1 MSNLRNLDIEKG
13 EGLHSVCST
22 SRVLFLEPKL
32 LCYRAMNF
40 MFFQIHGRRH
50 LIFASDKQL
59 EILSQSKTW
68 YMDATFKLCRHPFTQ
83 LFTVNAF
90 VKKDNHVKQVPLAFA
105 LMSGRKKGDYKAVLQ
120 ALLSILP
127 NNPRVKKVTLDF
139 EKAMWSATRQVLPN
153 IKLMGC
159 SFHFTQ
165 ALWRKVRTTVCACQ
179 YHAFLVLDPRS
190 IETNKKFAVLKLQ
203 RLTFTINALSLKLFL
218 SNVLPSNAR
227 TATTVIVFFY
237 LLL

>member
-1 MSNLRNLDIEKG
+1 
-13 EGLHSVCST
+13 
-22 SRVLFLEPKL
+22 
-32 LCYRAMNF
+32 MNF
-40 MFFQIHGRRH
+40 MFFQIRGCRH
-50 LIFASDKQL
+50 LIFACDKQL
-59 EILSQSKTW
+59 EILSQWKTW

-90 VKKDNHVKQVPLAFA
+90 VKKDDHVKQVPLAFV

-127 NNPRVKKVTLDF
+127 NNPRVKKITLDF
-139 EKAMWSATRQVLPN
+139 EKAMSSATRQVLPN

-179 YHAFLVLDPRS
+179 YDAFLVLDPGS
-190 IETNKKFAVLKLQ
+190 IETNKKFAENH
-203 RLTFTINALSLKLFL
+203 RLWSVKTSKANLYHQCVESQNILE
-218 SNVLPSNAR
+218 
-227 TATTVIVFFY
+227 
-237 LLL
+237 

>member
-1 MSNLRNLDIEKG
+1 MEFD
-13 EGLHSVCST
+13 
-22 SRVLFLEPKL
+22 LEMEHVPDK
-32 LCYRAMNF
+32 
-40 MFFQIHGRRH
+40 FFREDVKIRGRRH

-68 YMDATFKLCRHPFTQ
+68 YMDATFKLCHHPFTQ

-127 NNPRVKKVTLDF
+127 NNPRVKKITLDF

-165 ALWRKVRTTVCACQ
+165 ALWRKVQEFGLQEAYAHDRGTHSYVKQLMAQ
-179 YHAFLVLDPRS
+179 PFLPTEK
-190 IETNKKFAVLKLQ
+190 IETRFYRLQRRATTDSLKKFVQYVADNWIKSQ
-203 RLTFTINALSLKLFL
+203 IF
-218 SNVLPSNAR
+218 PP
-227 TATTVIVFFY
+227 TTWSVFM
-237 LLL
+237 